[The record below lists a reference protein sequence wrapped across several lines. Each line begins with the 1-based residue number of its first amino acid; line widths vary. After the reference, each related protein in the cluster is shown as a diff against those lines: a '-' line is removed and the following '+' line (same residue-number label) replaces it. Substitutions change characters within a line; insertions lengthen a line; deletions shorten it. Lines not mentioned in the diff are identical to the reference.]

1 MIGHAV
7 DEEPPSPTLWLKW
20 MHPNDR
26 ESAQHTMKQALE
38 HGPDQFQMEFRLQHS
53 DGHYLRL
60 LSRGFIQR
68 DEQGRAVRVSGTN
81 TDITERAAE
90 QAALRASEEKFRLV
104 AENTSDGI
112 VIYNLE
118 KVLYASPA
126 FARLTGQ
133 TDAFE
138 NSQSLAD
145 VMARIH
151 PEDLPAV
158 ELRVRDSL
166 LEQAPQLIYEFRYLH
181 ADGHYFYREDSVRF
195 VYNARGGLESAYVI
209 ARDVTERR
217 EARQQIER
225 LAFFDPLTEL
235 CNRRLLTDRLAQA
248 LPMSERS
255 QRFGALMFID
265 LDNFKDLND
274 THGHALGDD
283 LLRQAARRLSGLVR
297 EGDTVARLGGDEFVL
312 LLLGMGADSDAAA
325 QQAGVLGRKVLKA
338 LGEPFHLGDV
348 SHQCTGSVGITLF
361 RGQLQTV
368 DDILK
373 RADVAMYQAK
383 AAGRNCLRFFDPGVQ
398 AVVEARSQLEQDLR
412 RSVDREELALFY
424 QPIVNAQTEVVGYEA
439 LVRWRHPQRGMVP
452 PSEFIALA
460 ESTGLIQPIG
470 RWVLQQA
477 CRQLARWAHS
487 PHTEHLTL
495 SVNLSARQLL
505 LPSFVIQV
513 LEVLQREQAPGERL
527 KLEITESLL
536 QDDVEQTILKMQAL
550 ARHGIR
556 FSLDDFG
563 TGYSSLSYLKRLP
576 LSQLKIDRSFVRDLL
591 TDSNDEAIARMILQ
605 LAQTLAMDVVA
616 EGVEEASQLAALRE
630 MGCQQFQGYL
640 FGKPGPLPTELL
652 GSS

>member
-1 MIGHAV
+1 
-7 DEEPPSPTLWLKW
+7 
-20 MHPNDR
+20 
-26 ESAQHTMKQALE
+26 
-38 HGPDQFQMEFRLQHS
+38 
-53 DGHYLRL
+53 
-60 LSRGFIQR
+60 
-68 DEQGRAVRVSGTN
+68 
-81 TDITERAAE
+81 
-90 QAALRASEEKFRLV
+90 
-104 AENTSDGI
+104 
-112 VIYNLE
+112 
-118 KVLYASPA
+118 
-126 FARLTGQ
+126 
-133 TDAFE
+133 
-138 NSQSLAD
+138 
-145 VMARIH
+145 
-151 PEDLPAV
+151 
-158 ELRVRDSL
+158 
-166 LEQAPQLIYEFRYLH
+166 
-181 ADGHYFYREDSVRF
+181 
-195 VYNARGGLESAYVI
+195 
-209 ARDVTERR
+209 
-217 EARQQIER
+217 
-225 LAFFDPLTEL
+225 
-235 CNRRLLTDRLAQA
+235 
-248 LPMSERS
+248 
-255 QRFGALMFID
+255 
-265 LDNFKDLND
+265 
-274 THGHALGDD
+274 
-283 LLRQAARRLSGLVR
+283 
-297 EGDTVARLGGDEFVL
+297 
-312 LLLGMGADSDAAA
+312 
-325 QQAGVLGRKVLKA
+325 
-338 LGEPFHLGDV
+338 LGDV